1 MNNNFVNINKMNGPN
16 TMLSKNN
23 FSGSG
28 PTNTNSILS
37 KMTSGFRKMS
47 SSTIIIIVAI
57 ILFVVLAL
65 YYYYNHVSPKLKPS
79 YHANATA
86 SSSGQSNGG
95 PTKQAELMLFYADW
109 CPHCKTAKPIWNDL
123 KTQYQNKTING
134 YQVIFTE
141 VNCTS
146 ESAETEQMMNKYN
159 IEGFPTIK
167 LLKDGQIIEYDA
179 KPTKE
184 TLNEFLNTVL

>member
-1 MNNNFVNINKMNGPN
+1 MAGAVNP
-16 TMLSKNN
+16 LSKNSN
-23 FSGSG
+23 SFFSRIT
-28 PTNTNSILS
+28 TNAKN
-37 KMTSGFRKMS
+37 MS
-47 SSTIIIIVAI
+47 TTTLIIIVAS
-57 ILFVVLAL
+57 LFFIGLAI
-65 YYYYNHVSPKLKPS
+65 YYYYNHVSPKIKTM
-79 YHANATA
+79 YHANNE
-86 SSSGQSNGG
+86 GSNGSSASG
-95 PTKQAELMLFYADW
+95 ATKQAELMLFYADW

-134 YQVIFTE
+134 YKVLFTE

-179 KPTKE
+179 KPSKD

>member
-1 MNNNFVNINKMNGPN
+1 MNNFVNMNKMANVVNPLSKTSTSFFSRMMTN
-16 TMLSKNN
+16 AKKISSTTML
-23 FSGSG
+23 
-28 PTNTNSILS
+28 
-37 KMTSGFRKMS
+37 
-47 SSTIIIIVAI
+47 IIIAVIFF
-57 ILFVVLAL
+57 ILLAV
-65 YYYYNHVSPKLKPS
+65 YYYYNVVSLKFKTK
-79 YHANATA
+79 YHANSEGFDGSGAGG
-86 SSSGQSNGG
+86 SS
-95 PTKQAELMLFYADW
+95 KQAELMLFYADW

-134 YQVIFTE
+134 YHVVFTE
-141 VNCTS
+141 INCTS

-179 KPTKE
+179 KPTKD